1 MHLRDSIPVAIGLT
15 ALLLALPV
23 FSQRVQTP
31 PPTKPPL
38 TPADISAPPGGA
50 DRLDL
55 YLLMGQSNMKGRG
68 FMPAEP
74 LRDPRIVMMHRK
86 TDEWFLARHPLH
98 LVGSPVDFE
107 GHDNAGVG
115 PGLAF
120 AQAVLAKS
128 PGARIG
134 LIPCA
139 VGGTPISRWAK
150 GQQLYTDCVRKA
162 KLALSQGPAGKTRL
176 RGALWLQGE
185 AEARSDKLIAAYP
198 AALADLVDRLRAD
211 LALPNLPFVAATV
224 GEMRQNAETNAR
236 LARVNTVLLDL
247 PNQRPHTDCVDARDL
262 DTHIGDFVHYDT
274 AAQEEIGRRF
284 AAKLLELGAG
294 GR

>member
-1 MHLRDSIPVAIGLT
+1 MRSRLLILAAIGL
-15 ALLLALPV
+15 LGGLAT
-23 FSQRVQTP
+23 FAQQRAQTP

-38 TPADISAPPGGA
+38 TPVEISALPQGT
-50 DRLDL
+50 DRLEI

-68 FMPAEP
+68 LMPEEP

-86 TDEWFLARHPLH
+86 TDEWFLARDPLH

-120 AQAVLAKS
+120 AQAIEAKLDR
-128 PGARIG
+128 ARIA

-150 GQQLYTDCVRKA
+150 GQKLYDDCVRKA

-185 AEARSDKLIAAYP
+185 AESRAEELISAYP
-198 AALADLVDRLRAD
+198 AALSNLVDRLRAD
-211 LALPNLPFVAATV
+211 LNLPDLPFVAATV
-224 GEMRQNAETNAR
+224 SEIRPDPELNKR
-236 LARVNTVLLDL
+236 LARVNRILLDL
-247 PNQRPHTDCVDARDL
+247 PGQRSNTACVDARDL
-262 DTHIGDFVHYDT
+262 KSHIGDFVHYDT
-274 AAQEEIGRRF
+274 AAQDEIGRRF
-284 AAKLLELGAG
+284 AAAYLELRASKP
-294 GR
+294 

>member
-1 MHLRDSIPVAIGLT
+1 MQPTRIPAT
-15 ALLLALPV
+15 LALALVAALPA
-23 FSQRVQTP
+23 FAQRAQTP

-38 TPADISAPPGGA
+38 TPADISALPAGT
-50 DRLDL
+50 DRLDI

-68 FMPAEP
+68 SMPEEP
-74 LRDPRIVMMHRK
+74 RRDPRIVMMHRN

-98 LVGSPVDFE
+98 LVGSPADFE

-128 PGARIG
+128 PRARIA

-150 GQQLYTDCVRKA
+150 DQMLYDDCVRKA

-185 AEARSDKLIAAYP
+185 AEARTEELIAAYP
-198 AALADLVDRLRAD
+198 AALSDLVDRLRAD
-211 LALPNLPFVAATV
+211 GGLPDLPFIASTV
-224 GEMRQNAETNAR
+224 GEMRQEAETNQR
-236 LARVNTVLLDL
+236 LAAVNRILLDL
-247 PNQRPHTDCVDARDL
+247 PKQRPYTACVDARDL
-262 DTHIGDFVHYDT
+262 KSHIGDFVHFDT

-284 AAKLLELGAG
+284 AAEYLEAE
-294 GR
+294 RAR